1 MLHCI
6 IPSPFPTCRVNSARG
21 PSAVFFR
28 IAHMCTPTTSP
39 HGPFPPSMRDVAM
52 TDAEGDVP
60 IEAPVDGK
68 ITIVSESVVSV

>member
-1 MLHCI
+1 
-6 IPSPFPTCRVNSARG
+6 
-21 PSAVFFR
+21 
-28 IAHMCTPTTSP
+28 
-39 HGPFPPSMRDVAM
+39 MRDVAM